1 MRLHLPS
8 SPLHDE
14 TIVVRLPKP
23 SDVDALVRFG
33 DDEDV
38 RETIWVPIPT
48 PCSRAVAEARVAEF
62 RRGWQGEN
70 DSGPALI
77 VADAGTDEMIGIVF
91 LRMREHESV
100 ELSYGVAAAR
110 RNAGVATAAVSL
122 VSRWCLDEQRSAQV
136 ELRIGQP
143 NLASQH
149 VAESAGF
156 SRAGSVRSHIAATGE
171 DYDDLLFTLR

>member
-1 MRLHLPS
+1 MRLRLPS

-14 TIVVRLPKP
+14 TIVVRLPKAR
-23 SDVDALVRFG
+23 DADALVRFG

-48 PCSRAVAEARVAEF
+48 PCSRADAEARVDRF
-62 RRGWQGEN
+62 KRGWQEEN
-70 DSGPALI
+70 DFGPALI

-91 LRMREHESV
+91 LRVRERDSV
-100 ELSYGVAAAR
+100 ELSYRIAAAR

-122 VSRWCLDEQRSAQV
+122 VARWCLDDQRAAQV

-143 NLASQH
+143 NLGSQR
-149 VAESAGF
+149 VAEKAGF
-156 SRAGSVRSHIAATGE
+156 SRAGIVRSHIAATGE
-171 DYDDLLFTLR
+171 DYDDLLFTLH